1 MIRDEGLRER
11 KKREARAAMSQAAL
25 RSALTEGLR
34 AVSAE
39 SVAERVGVSPRTFR
53 NYFSSVEEAV
63 VDGLAQRGLEVADAL
78 ADRPADEPVWDSLLV
93 LVPQHATAL
102 VGSRADAAGLFAM
115 FDESPALVA
124 HQLAAFVHVE
134 ARVAEV
140 LAARLHVDP
149 LADPTPVLIAA
160 SVMVAVR
167 VAVEQWVRGHGDTL
181 PDLVLGCLALV
192 RAGLPAPSPT
202 AAAHR

>member
-25 RSALTEGLR
+25 RSALAEGLR

-63 VDGLAQRGLEVADAL
+63 VDGLAQRGLELADAL
-78 ADRPADEPVWDSLLV
+78 AGRPADEPVWESLLV
-93 LVPQHATAL
+93 LLPEHATAL

-134 ARVAEV
+134 ARIAQV
-140 LAARLHVDP
+140 LADRLRVDP
-149 LADPTPVLIAA
+149 LADPTPDVLAGT
-160 SVMVAVR
+160 VMVAVR
-167 VAVEQWVRGHGDTL
+167 VAVGLWVRGQGENL
-181 PDLVLGCLALV
+181 PDLVRDCLTRV
-192 RAGLPAPSPT
+192 RAGLPAPLPVP
-202 AAAHR
+202 H